1 MANPSTKT
9 LLMLTCI
16 VAHTAILHNG
26 KRYDVGEEIN
36 LSEAQYKRLSHYLT
50 VKDDSAVQKAKAEAQ
65 AKAQSLAEQAK
76 AEAQALAEQAKAEA
90 EAETPANAKADA
102 ETTAKTKTAKEAK

>member
-9 LLMLTCI
+9 LLTCI

-50 VKDDSAVQKAKAEAQ
+50 VKDDSAAQKAKAQ
-65 AKAQSLAEQAK
+65 AK
-76 AEAQALAEQAKAEA
+76 AQALAEQAKAEV
-90 EAETPANAKADA
+90 ETSANAKADA
-102 ETTAKTKTAKEAK
+102 EATAKTKTAKEAK

>member
-1 MANPSTKT
+1 MANPSSKT
-9 LLMLTCI
+9 LLTCI

-50 VKDDSAVQKAKAEAQ
+50 VKDDSAAQKAKAEAQ
-65 AKAQSLAEQAK
+65 AKAQ
-76 AEAQALAEQAKAEA
+76 ALAEQAKA

-102 ETTAKTKTAKEAK
+102 EATAKTKTAKEAK

>member
-1 MANPSTKT
+1 MTNPSSKT
-9 LLMLTCI
+9 LLTCI

-50 VKDDSAVQKAKAEAQ
+50 VKDDSAAQKAKAEAQ
-65 AKAQSLAEQAK
+65 AK
-76 AEAQALAEQAKAEA
+76 AQALAEQAKAEA